1 MVCSKHFT
9 YSTETEIDLGW
20 KWELQQVNI
29 WVRERGIQLYHN
41 RAEGMWFDKEGNFGF
56 KVVRP
61 ESTAFKTGVNWN
73 KGKNSG
79 AKGGA
84 FAQGTP
90 LGKFYSTAVS
100 SEMMG

>member
-20 KWELQQVNI
+20 KWELQQVDI

-61 ESTAFKTGVNWN
+61 DSNAFRVGVNWN
-73 KGKNSG
+73 KGKSSG
-79 AKGGA
+79 ARGNG
-84 FAQGTP
+84 FD
-90 LGKFYSTAVS
+90 LGRKYSTAV
-100 SEMMG
+100 EVADALA